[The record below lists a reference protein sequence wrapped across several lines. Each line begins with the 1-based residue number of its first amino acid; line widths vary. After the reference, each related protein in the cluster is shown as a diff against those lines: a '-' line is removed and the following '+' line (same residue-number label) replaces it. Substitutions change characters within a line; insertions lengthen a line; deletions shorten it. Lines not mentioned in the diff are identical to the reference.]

1 MADAF
6 HAGACLLKRGV
17 INNEK
22 VHVILLLGIL
32 LTDNAHEAN
41 GHGEQ
46 VQQHYY
52 QRGGNILL
60 LLHFQAA
67 ECSGQLKKYEENDN
81 IWVHAIL
88 LEEYVVFLVNIL

>member
-1 MADAF
+1 MAYAF
-6 HAGACLLKRGV
+6 HAGASLLKSGV
-17 INNEK
+17 IHNDT
-22 VHVILLLGIL
+22 VRVFLL
-32 LTDNAHEAN
+32 LTDNAQEAN

-67 ECSGQLKKYEENDN
+67 ERPGQMKTSEESDN
-81 IWVHAIL
+81 I
-88 LEEYVVFLVNIL
+88 